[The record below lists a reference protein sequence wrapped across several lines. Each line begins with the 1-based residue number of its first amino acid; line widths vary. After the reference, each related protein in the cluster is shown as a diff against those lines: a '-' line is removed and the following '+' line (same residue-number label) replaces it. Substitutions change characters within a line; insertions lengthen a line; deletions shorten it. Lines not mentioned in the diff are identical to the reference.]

1 MATYI
6 TWKDHYSVNDP
17 SLDAEHIRII
27 QYIND
32 LYAALQNPTQDAAA
46 TKQVLDRLVQYTF
59 THFDHEEARMRE
71 IGYPNF
77 EAHKAQH
84 DDLRRRTV
92 GLRTNVTLVTA
103 RDVLVFLKDWFVNHI
118 QGEDKLYAAYM
129 PSLVTQ

>member
-1 MATYI
+1 MAAYI
-6 TWKDHYSVNDP
+6 TWKDYYSVNDP
-17 SLDAEHIRII
+17 SLDAEHKRII

-32 LYAALQNPTQDAAA
+32 VYAALKNPTQDAAV
-46 TKQVLDRLVQYTF
+46 TKQVLDKLVQYTCS
-59 THFDHEEARMRE
+59 HFDHEEARMRE